1 MKFNIR
7 FSLKMRERNASQ
19 NGKNGEI
26 CQKTGN
32 GIALENFSKL
42 LAFIYFYGLSFHD
55 TFVRIFYDLRTRN
68 TGGKRLKRISSSLC
82 HFPTGQTQ
90 EVFSSLE

>member
-1 MKFNIR
+1 MKLNIC

-32 GIALENFSKL
+32 GIALENFSKFSGV
-42 LAFIYFYGLSFHD
+42 ARFYLFLWSQ
-55 TFVRIFYDLRTRN
+55 
-68 TGGKRLKRISSSLC
+68 
-82 HFPTGQTQ
+82 FP
-90 EVFSSLE
+90 

>member
-1 MKFNIR
+1 MKLNIR

-32 GIALENFSKL
+32 GIALENFSKFSGV
-42 LAFIYFYGLSFHD
+42 ARFYLFLWSQ
-55 TFVRIFYDLRTRN
+55 
-68 TGGKRLKRISSSLC
+68 
-82 HFPTGQTQ
+82 FP
-90 EVFSSLE
+90 